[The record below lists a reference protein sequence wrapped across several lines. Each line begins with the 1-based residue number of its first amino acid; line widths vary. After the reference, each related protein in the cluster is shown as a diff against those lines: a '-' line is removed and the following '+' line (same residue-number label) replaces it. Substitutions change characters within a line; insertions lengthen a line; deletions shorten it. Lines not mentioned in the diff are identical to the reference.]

1 MLYLI
6 GTGLYYL
13 TDLPVRALEKLRAC
27 DIVYLERYTNLN
39 DLGTLPKLEG
49 IINKKISIVERED
62 VESDSLIKDASGK
75 NIALLVPG
83 DPLAATTHVSLLIE
97 CKKAKINFEVLHAS
111 SIFSALGESG
121 LSAYKFGGVCSIPI
135 YDKNFRPESFFDV
148 IEKNIKSGL
157 HTLVLLEARD
167 KDTFV
172 DFRTALTILKEI
184 EEKRQVKIIDWKRIV
199 GMCRLGSSEQRIF
212 WIRDKIDSYQPP
224 LSMIIC
230 AELSKIEQDNIS
242 FLIQNI

>member
-13 TDLPVRALEKLRAC
+13 TDLPFRALEKMREC
-27 DIVYLERYTNLN
+27 DAVYLERYTNLN
-39 DLGTLPKLEG
+39 DLSTLPKLES
-49 IINKKISIVERED
+49 IINKKIAVVGREEVEN
-62 VESDSLIKDASGK
+62 DSLIKDASDK
-75 NIALLVPG
+75 DIALLVPG

-97 CKKAKINFEVLHAS
+97 CKKAKISFEVLHAS

-148 IEKNIKSGL
+148 IEKNIERGL
-157 HTLVLLEARD
+157 HTLVLLEAKD
-167 KDTFV
+167 KDVFV
-172 DFRTALTILKEI
+172 DFRTALAMLKEI
-184 EEKRQVKIIDWKRIV
+184 EEKRHVKIIDWKHIV
-199 GMCRLGSSEQRIF
+199 GICQLGSSEQKMF
-212 WIRDKIDSYQPP
+212 WIRGEAAICQPP

-230 AELSKIEQDNIS
+230 SRLSTIEQENTD
-242 FLIQNI
+242 FLVQNR